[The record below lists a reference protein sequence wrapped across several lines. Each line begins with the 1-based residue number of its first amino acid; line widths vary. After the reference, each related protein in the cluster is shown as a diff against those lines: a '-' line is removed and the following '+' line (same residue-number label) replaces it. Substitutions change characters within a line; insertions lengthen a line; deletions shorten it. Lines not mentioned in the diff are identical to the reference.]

1 MNSFFEFSTTAAYRV
16 ETALKTRFELIM
28 SQTTKNRLQ
37 SSNQFYF
44 FRVKAV
50 KERICF
56 RSNELKSFVLGDIKA
71 IRALNV
77 RIKHFPFFDS

>member
-1 MNSFFEFSTTAAYRV
+1 M
-16 ETALKTRFELIM
+16 KTRFELMM
-28 SQTTKNRLQ
+28 SQTTRNRLQ
-37 SSNQFYF
+37 TFNQFFYF

-77 RIKHFPFFDS
+77 RIKHIPFFDS

>member
-16 ETALKTRFELIM
+16 QAVLKTRFELMM

-44 FRVKAV
+44 FRVKAI

-71 IRALNV
+71 IRDLNV